1 MLKHV
6 ADAGGLAAVI
16 MWFINHVIP
25 IAQPLVIFTTALLGL
40 AWYGVRFYQWFKHG
54 RIID

>member
-1 MLKHV
+1 MGKHL
-6 ADAGGLAAVI
+6 ADATGPVVVL

-25 IAQPLVIFTTALLGL
+25 IVQPIVIFATALLGL

-54 RIID
+54 KIID